1 MANRK
6 RNIQVKFYVTPE
18 EKELIEQKMAQLQ
31 TKRSGAYLR
40 KMAIDGYIIYVDTRD
55 IKLIDSTP
63 LEILKEIRQSAY
75 AEGSISRQEEI
86 DDLTRKNEMAEFEL
100 AKAKQQRIIFEC
112 QRKVEV
118 LEKERTDT
126 KKEIEDLSEFLGEQ
140 KQVKD
145 TIDMFVN
152 KQILGLKIVISIASL
167 IVIGIAIYIGTNYS
181 EVLGVI
187 TAVLPILLIVVTIW
201 NKDEIKILSLI
212 SRARKALFNRQANLR
227 RYSAEKVEQA
237 VHQKERAEEKLAL
250 IDANLR
256 EARKELHQESTKLDR
271 FSADISILQS

>member
-1 MANRK
+1 
-6 RNIQVKFYVTPE
+6 
-18 EKELIEQKMAQLQ
+18 
-31 TKRSGAYLR
+31 
-40 KMAIDGYIIYVDTRD
+40 
-55 IKLIDSTP
+55 
-63 LEILKEIRQSAY
+63 
-75 AEGSISRQEEI
+75 
-86 DDLTRKNEMAEFEL
+86 MAEFEL

-145 TIDMFVN
+145 AIDMFVN
-152 KQILGLKIVISIASL
+152 KQIQGLKIVISIASL
-167 IVIGIAIYIGTNYS
+167 IVIGIAIYIGINYS

>member
-1 MANRK
+1 MEK
-6 RNIQVKFYVTPE
+6 KGDITPE
-18 EKELIEQKMAQLQ
+18 QCYFLKVSPVAQRILGKL
-31 TKRSGAYLR
+31 TANDS
-40 KMAIDGYIIYVDTRD
+40 D
-55 IKLIDSTP
+55 KLIDSTP

-126 KKEIEDLSEFLGEQ
+126 KKEIEHLSEFLGEQ

-145 TIDMFVN
+145 AIDMFVN

-212 SRARKALFNRQANLR
+212 SRARKALFNRQVNLR